1 MKHNLFTRLLSLVLA
16 MLMVLS
22 VTDMAVRSVY
32 AEELEEQEA
41 QEQTAEEEIPEES
54 AQTFALT
61 ETYAENSGIVM
72 VRNAEGK
79 VDAKELFEALK
90 NKYNGN
96 ALSVY
101 YFSQNAAASEK
112 DLNTTNML
120 SAANLAVAEISMEAG
135 TYYIYTKSVEFQ
147 GLKPVTTV
155 NTVCTITVVN
165 GEILKASSLTL
176 REEQLVVVTYLPNGE
191 VNMDTLVSD
200 VLKAVVDADNCV
212 PSGQEL
218 SAYNV
223 VSSHQN
229 EDYSFTVTVGYAG
242 NEEYKSCTKDVK
254 VWLSDNRQPVVITP
268 ADGVPTV
275 QLPVAADKSINFDLL
290 YKSLF
295 KAMCAKAEPAVLT
308 EENVTFT
315 YLNNGKYGSLEG
327 GLLGINKITAGTHSV
342 KMEFAGNS
350 EYQGASVT
358 MDVNFVEVK
367 LEIAYN
373 EGVEISF
380 NPDAS
385 KMKGELFQKVIN
397 WDKTTLP
404 EDITAEDMDFEYK
417 HLLEWLPVEGSTDAL
432 GISHP
437 RMGGGE
443 QTVRVRLGSKVSGL
457 ISGLTG
463 DGVKITVKKAACSVK
478 VNSASVSVAAPLP
491 ANLVVVSPDPSISTV
506 TVFTGATTNLSLA
519 VYLKMPESILTNS
532 EILKTV
538 DPIVQKVTGMSF
550 AQMLQNGLS
559 VGDLRKLVKAEDL
572 MNALSK
578 LGFDF
583 GVVGEVLKIVD
594 KLPGVADNVR
604 ISLGTPNRAGLY
616 NVTAI
621 AGDANYETA
630 VGTGTLNLKIQTANV
645 SIAWN
650 STIPGSIKAS
660 ELGNYNFGAVIKYNG
675 QPAPIQDGLK
685 ITYTGLTKK
694 FRLYVSS
701 KTPTEPGSY
710 VETAATIGGSYNG
723 KPITRAFR
731 IVNG

>member
-22 VTDMAVRSVY
+22 VTDMSVRSVY
-32 AEELEEQEA
+32 ADEPEEQEA
-41 QEQTAEEEIPEES
+41 QEQTVEEVIPEAP

-79 VDAKELFEALK
+79 VDAKELYEALQSQ
-90 NKYNGN
+90 YGVN
-96 ALSVY
+96 AY
-101 YFSQNAAASEK
+101 YYSTKDNA
-112 DLNTTNML
+112 
-120 SAANLAVAEISMEAG
+120 SAKELTVVNVLEAEISMEAG
-135 TYYIYTKSVEFQ
+135 TYYIYTKSVKFQ

-165 GEILKASSLTL
+165 GETLKASSLAL

-242 NEEYKSCTKDVK
+242 DEEYKACTKDVK
-254 VWLSDNRQPVVITP
+254 VWLFDNRQPVVITP

-275 QLPVAADKSINFDLL
+275 QLPVAADKSINFGVL

-315 YLNNGKYGSLEG
+315 YLHNGKYGSLEG
-327 GLLGINKITAGTHSV
+327 GLLGANKITAGTHSV
-342 KMEFAGNS
+342 KLEFAGNS
-350 EYQGASVT
+350 EYQGVSVT

-367 LEIAYN
+367 MEIAYN

-385 KMKGELFQKVIN
+385 KMKEELFRKVIN

-417 HLLEWLPVEGSTDAL
+417 HLLEWLPIEGSTDAL

-478 VNSASVSVAAPLP
+478 VNSASISVAAALP

-519 VYLKMPESILTNS
+519 VFVNLSGKLIGDSNF
-532 EILKTV
+532 LKTV
-538 DPIVQKVTGMSF
+538 DPIVEKITGKSF
-550 AQMLQNGLS
+550 TKMMQDGLT
-559 VGDLRKLVKAEDL
+559 VGELRNLVKAQDL
-572 MNALSK
+572 MDILK
-578 LGFDF
+578 TFGVDF
-583 GVVGEVLKIVD
+583 GVLGTVLEIID

-604 ISLGTPNRAGLY
+604 IGFGKPNRAGLY

-621 AGDANYETA
+621 AGDNNYETA
-630 VGTGTLNLKIQTANV
+630 MGTGTLNLKIQTANV

-650 STIPGSIKAS
+650 SSIPGSIKVS
-660 ELGNYNFGAVIKYNG
+660 ELGNYNFGAAIKYNG
-675 QPAPIQDGLK
+675 QPAPVQDGLK

-701 KTPTEPGSY
+701 KAPTEPGSY
-710 VETAATIGGSYNG
+710 LATATTIGGSYNG
-723 KPITRAFR
+723 KPITRSFK

>member
-22 VTDMAVRSVY
+22 VTDMSVRSVY
-32 AEELEEQEA
+32 AEELEEQET
-41 QEQTAEEEIPEES
+41 QEQTVEEEIPEES

-79 VDAKELFEALK
+79 VSAKELHEALQS
-90 NKYNGN
+90 KYNGN

-120 SAANLAVAEISMEAG
+120 SAANLAVAEIFMEAG
-135 TYYIYTKSVEFQ
+135 TYYIYTKSVELQ
-147 GLKPVTTV
+147 GIKPVTTV

-165 GEILKASSLTL
+165 GETLKASSLAL

-191 VNMDTLVSD
+191 VNMDTTVSD
-200 VLKAVVDADNCV
+200 VLKAVVDTDNCV

-218 SAYNV
+218 SCYTITDGSDNG
-223 VSSHQN
+223 
-229 EDYSFTVTVGYAG
+229 DGTVTLTVAYAG
-242 NEEYKSCTKDVK
+242 NEEYKACTAK
-254 VWLSDNRQPVVITP
+254 VGVRLSDNRQPVVITP

-275 QLPVAADKSINFDLL
+275 QLPVAADKSINFGVL

-385 KMKGELFQKVIN
+385 KMKEELFQKVIN

-457 ISGLTG
+457 ISGLAG

-478 VNSASVSVAAPLP
+478 VNSASISVAAALP

-519 VYLKMPESILTNS
+519 VFVNLSGKLIGDSNF
-532 EILKTV
+532 LKTV
-538 DPIVQKVTGMSF
+538 DPIVEKITGKSF
-550 AQMLQNGLS
+550 TKMMQDGLT
-559 VGDLRKLVKAEDL
+559 VGELRNLVKAQDL
-572 MNALSK
+572 MDILK
-578 LGFDF
+578 TFGVDF
-583 GVVGEVLKIVD
+583 GVLGTVLEIID

-604 ISLGTPNRAGLY
+604 IGFGKPNRAGLY

-621 AGDANYETA
+621 AGDNNYETA
-630 VGTGTLNLKIQTANV
+630 MGTGTLNLKIQTANV

-650 STIPGSIKAS
+650 SSIPGSIKVS
-660 ELGNYNFGAVIKYNG
+660 ELGNYNFGAAIKYNG
-675 QPAPIQDGLK
+675 QPAPVQDGLK

-694 FRLYVSS
+694 FRLYISS
-701 KTPTEPGSY
+701 KAPTEPGSY
-710 VETAATIGGSYNG
+710 LATATTIGGSYNG
-723 KPITRAFR
+723 KPITRSFK